1 MVLRPREDDFGREVL
16 PLGASPS
23 GKPAHI
29 GQDWQLNKQSRDRGL
44 DLNLALALFPM
55 QPTVVERL
63 ARWCEGLDSDG
74 RGGCGYGL
82 LLAPRG
88 SS

>member
-1 MVLRPREDDFGREVL
+1 MLGLRPREDNFDGNIL
-16 PLGASPS
+16 ALGASPS
-23 GKPAHI
+23 GKPARV
-29 GQDWQLNKQSRDRGL
+29 GQDWQVNQSRDRGL
-44 DLNLALALFPM
+44 DLDLALALFRM
-55 QPTVVERL
+55 QPTPVEQL
-63 ARWCEGLDSDG
+63 ARRREGLDSDG